1 MTGAKTEYLKGDESD
16 QTEIAR
22 YRIILIIYEKI
33 PNQTKNGRK
42 SDDGDKTARNEKSR
56 IIKKYNKIPSLT
68 VGKIKMATNPVN
80 MG

>member
-33 PNQTKNGRK
+33 PNQTKM
-42 SDDGDKTARNEKSR
+42 A
-56 IIKKYNKIPSLT
+56 
-68 VGKIKMATNPVN
+68 GKVTMVTRLHGMKRVE
-80 MG
+80 